1 MCHAFRHRHCHQGVW
16 CVTTGTRVYGLW
28 FMVYGWCMAG
38 VWLVYGWCIAG
49 VWLVYGWCMV
59 DNVQLDKRN
68 AETHNVPP
76 KCT

>member
-1 MCHAFRHRHCHQGVW
+1 
-16 CVTTGTRVYGLW
+16 VYGLW